1 MFISNIA
8 CAEYESVYLSC
19 MQLKNLFSL
28 WCHWMIFNEAAIA
41 DIYCLFKGNHISTK
55 VGIYV
60 SVHVNNHI
68 SNVYCSVQT

>member
-1 MFISNIA
+1 
-8 CAEYESVYLSC
+8 
-19 MQLKNLFSL
+19 
-28 WCHWMIFNEAAIA
+28 MIFNEAAIA

-55 VGIYV
+55 VGIHVYV

>member
-1 MFISNIA
+1 
-8 CAEYESVYLSC
+8 
-19 MQLKNLFSL
+19 
-28 WCHWMIFNEAAIA
+28 MIFIEAAIA

-60 SVHVNNHI
+60 SVHVNNQL